1 MRLYKIT
8 ASVDHPTSA
17 DGDAR
22 LKVTKYVGSQAEAA
36 ATRKE
41 LLDQG
46 ATRKGTETFEVDV
59 PTDKAGLM
67 AFLNEMVTA

>member
-8 ASVDHPTSA
+8 ATTD
-17 DGDAR
+17 DGPS
-22 LKVTKYVGSQAEAA
+22 TKYVGSQSDA
-36 ATRKE
+36 ATHRKE
-41 LLDQG
+41 LLEKG

-67 AFLNEMVTA
+67 DFLNNLVAGK

>member
-8 ASVDHPTSA
+8 ATVDHPT
-17 DGDAR
+17 DDDTR
-22 LKVTKYVGSQAEAA
+22 LRVTKYVGTQSEAA

-41 LLDQG
+41 FMSRGASRQG
-46 ATRKGTETFEVDV
+46 TDTFEVDV

-67 AFLNEMVTA
+67 AFLNEMVGAA

>member
-8 ASVDHPTSA
+8 TSVDHPT
-17 DGDAR
+17 DDDVR
-22 LKVTKYVGSQAEAA
+22 LFVTKYVGSQSEAA

-67 AFLNEMVTA
+67 AFLNNLVSAA